1 MNKIIS
7 KLIDTHSLS
16 VEEYES
22 LLNNITDEEKEV
34 LRQEAVKLAI
44 SVYGKKIFAR
54 GLIEFS
60 NYCKNNCYYCGIRS
74 GNKNCD
80 RYRLTKEEIYECCN
94 IGYELGYRTF
104 VLQSGEDLYFTDD
117 IMVEIISHIRN
128 KFPDCAITISIGEK
142 EKDTY
147 KKYFDAGANRYLLRH
162 ETANKEH
169 YEKIHPKEMSYEH
182 RMKCLQDLRDI
193 GYQVGAGFMVECPYQ
208 TNLDIAHDLKFIEEF
223 KPEMCGIGP
232 FIPHKDTIFKNEKA
246 GSFDKTLLLLSI
258 VRIIR
263 PNVLLPATT
272 ALGTINPLGREK
284 GVEHGAN
291 VVMPNLSPTE
301 VRSKYLLYDNKIC
314 TGDEAAECK
323 NCMSQRMKKI
333 GYDLVID
340 RGDCILKY

>member
-1 MNKIIS
+1 MNSVVS

-22 LLNNITDEEKEV
+22 LLNNITDEEKEI
-34 LRQEAVKLAI
+34 LRQEAVKLAT

-60 NYCKNNCYYCGIRS
+60 NYCKNDCYYCGIRN

-80 RYRLTKEEIYECCN
+80 RYRLTKEQIYDCCDM
-94 IGYELGYRTF
+94 GYELGFRTF
-104 VLQSGEDLYFTDD
+104 VLQSGEDLYFNDD
-117 IMVEIISHIRN
+117 MMVEIISHIRN
-128 KFPDCAITISIGEK
+128 KFPDCAITLSIGEK
-142 EKDTY
+142 EKSTY
-147 KKYFDAGANRYLLRH
+147 QKYFDAGANRYLLRH

-169 YEKIHPKEMSYEH
+169 YEKIHPLTMSYEH
-182 RMKCLQDLRDI
+182 RMKCLQDLKDI
-193 GYQVGAGFMVECPYQ
+193 GFQVGAGFMVECPYQ
-208 TNLDIAHDLKFIEEF
+208 TNMDFAHDLKFIEEF

-232 FIPHKDTIFKNEKA
+232 FIPHKDTIYKSEKA
-246 GSFDKTLLLLSI
+246 GTLAKTLLLLSI

-284 GVEHGAN
+284 GVQHGAN

-323 NCMSQRMKKI
+323 NCMSARMKSI
-333 GYDLVID
+333 GYELVID
-340 RGDCILKY
+340 RGDCKKI